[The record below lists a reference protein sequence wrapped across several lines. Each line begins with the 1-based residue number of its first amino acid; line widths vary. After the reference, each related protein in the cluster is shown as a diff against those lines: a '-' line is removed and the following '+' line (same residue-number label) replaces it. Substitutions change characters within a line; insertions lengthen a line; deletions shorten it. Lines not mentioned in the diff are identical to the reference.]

1 MVCCT
6 VIMYAYFTHIE
17 QLTTYPEPLYY
28 LKDISDWQA
37 LAIAA
42 HILPGNPTGPIEII
56 YIAHKGD
63 AY

>member
-6 VIMYAYFTHIE
+6 VVMYAYFTTEKDRTI
-17 QLTTYPEPLYY
+17 YSEPLYY

-37 LAIAA
+37 LAIGE
-42 HILPGNPTGPIEII
+42 HILPGNPAGPIEIM

-63 AY
+63 A